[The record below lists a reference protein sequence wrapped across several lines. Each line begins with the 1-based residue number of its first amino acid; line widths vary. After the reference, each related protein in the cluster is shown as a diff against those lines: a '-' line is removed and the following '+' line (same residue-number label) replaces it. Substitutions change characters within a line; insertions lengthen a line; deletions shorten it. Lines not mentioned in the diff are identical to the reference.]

1 MYLLLCIYIV
11 YFTHI
16 LSDKLTLFC
25 KYVIIKLG
33 NKLLALNF
41 SAFAIKD
48 NKYFASF
55 LYSSIIFI
63 FKVICD
69 RESFLRSRLEAR
81 HFILQEPKH
90 LKGITNVGP
99 VYEFEEQIK
108 YSAIFSFY
116 NFLKIAI
123 FYFCT
128 MLFLIDTRIYMWLQI
143 N

>member
-48 NKYFASF
+48 NKYF
-55 LYSSIIFI
+55 
-63 FKVICD
+63 
-69 RESFLRSRLEAR
+69 
-81 HFILQEPKH
+81 
-90 LKGITNVGP
+90 GT
-99 VYEFEEQIK
+99 
-108 YSAIFSFY
+108 
-116 NFLKIAI
+116 
-123 FYFCT
+123 
-128 MLFLIDTRIYMWLQI
+128 LIVAYPD
-143 N
+143 